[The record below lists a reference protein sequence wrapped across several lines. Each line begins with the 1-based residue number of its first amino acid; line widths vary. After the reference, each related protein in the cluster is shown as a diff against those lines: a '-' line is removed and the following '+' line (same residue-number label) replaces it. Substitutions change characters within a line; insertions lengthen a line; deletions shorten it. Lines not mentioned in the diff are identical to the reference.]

1 MTTALTSAMAHRP
14 AHGGRV
20 AMNRLGLWLF
30 IASESCLFSAL
41 IAARY
46 YMLGLHVPAE
56 LNQWLGLG
64 LTSILLLSSLT
75 AYRAEAA
82 AAHGDGTGMLR
93 GLLLTILLGVG
104 FFGGVAYEWSQAYQH
119 FPPDTAFGTAFFS
132 LTGLHAFHVL
142 TGVLI
147 LAVVY
152 GMGRRGAFL
161 AGSHWGVEAGVKYW
175 HFVDVAWVAIYPTLY
190 LVS

>member
-1 MTTALTSAMAHRP
+1 MAQHA
-14 AHGGRV
+14 AHGDRL
-20 AMNRLGLWLF
+20 AINRLGLWLF
-30 IASESCLFSAL
+30 IASESCLFAAL

-46 YMLGLHVPAE
+46 YVLGLHVPDE
-56 LNQWLGLG
+56 LNQALGLG
-64 LTSILLLSSLT
+64 LTGLLLLSSLT

-82 AAHGDGTGMLR
+82 AAHGEGSAMLR
-93 GLLLTILLGVG
+93 NLLFTILLGVG
-104 FFGGVAYEWSQAYQH
+104 FFGGVAYEWSQASHH
-119 FPPDTAFGTAFFS
+119 FPPGTAFGTAFFS

-152 GMGRRGAFL
+152 LMGRRGAFTS
-161 AGSHWGVEAGVKYW
+161 GSHWGVEAGVKYW